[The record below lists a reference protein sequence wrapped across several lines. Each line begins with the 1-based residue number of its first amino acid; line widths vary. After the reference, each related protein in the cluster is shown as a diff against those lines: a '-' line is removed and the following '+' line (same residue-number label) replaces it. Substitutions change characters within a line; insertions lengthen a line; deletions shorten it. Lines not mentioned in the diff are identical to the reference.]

1 MFGSIRFYF
10 SRSIEL
16 AVMIASAVIT
26 VRTADFK
33 LELRRGT
40 DLEIHSYNHGMPP
53 VQRAAK
59 SLAVK
64 LLYF

>member
-1 MFGSIRFYF
+1 M
-10 SRSIEL
+10 L
-16 AVMIASAVIT
+16 IASAVIT
-26 VRTADFK
+26 VRNADFN

-40 DLEIHSYNHGMPP
+40 DLEIHLYNHGMPP
-53 VQRAAK
+53 VQRPAK

>member
-1 MFGSIRFYF
+1 
-10 SRSIEL
+10 
-16 AVMIASAVIT
+16 MIASAVIT
-26 VRTADFK
+26 VRTADFN

-40 DLEIHSYNHGMPP
+40 EFEIHSYNHGMPP
-53 VQRAAK
+53 VETAAK